1 MNLNKN
7 KKAFTLIEIM
17 VWIMIISMVLIWWF
31 QALISVTIW
40 KSKLIQETDIQK
52 ESFYF
57 TEKFF
62 EMIKKWGS
70 IDYEEYF
77 NRKVIWDNLT
87 SSWHFSVASWFW
99 NYWSWGVLWTS
110 NYWDNFYYCRSWVW
124 NNMSLVSVNPT
135 FWCYNNSFNNYWNNV
150 LWKHQRYWE
159 YSFQFIDYNS
169 NYDSDDSLPWDEDA
183 DGFIIWD
190 DDDEYL
196 WVWPIVFT
204 WGVDLKE
211 LYLISWNKE
220 ERIFFRWNVKRDKN
234 APTTATCDTLNTV
247 TWTWC
252 LWTVE
257 YIKLSWK
264 DWWMNHDLN
273 NADSTQ
279 SDGVI
284 DTWMINK
291 DFTWW
296 KDIIAWSWT
305 LNWVSLFPDNIN
317 ISEFKIYAYPN
328 NDINYN
334 WKNYDITSSI
344 SPYIIIKMKMKPSW
358 LSRRKIKW
366 QWKELDFSMTINLTD
381 IYSN

>member
-1 MNLNKN
+1 MNLN

-17 VWIMIISMVLIWWF
+17 VWIMIVSMVLIWWF

-77 NRKVIWDNLT
+77 NRKVIWNNLT

-99 NYWSWGVLWTS
+99 NYWSWGALWTS
-110 NYWDNFYYCRSWVW
+110 TYWDNFYYCRSWDW
-124 NNMSLVSVNPT
+124 SNMSLVSINPT
-135 FWCYNNSFNNYWNNV
+135 FWCYNNSFNNYWNDV

-169 NYDSDDSLPWDEDA
+169 NYDSDDSLPWDEDN

-204 WGVDLKE
+204 WGVDLRE
-211 LYLISWNKE
+211 LYLISWNKK
-220 ERIFFRWNVKRDKN
+220 ERIFFRWNVKRDSN
-234 APTTATCDTLNTV
+234 APSTATCNTTNTV

-273 NADSTQ
+273 TPDSTQ

-296 KDIIAWSWT
+296 KDVIAWSWT